1 MTFPGRASTGR
12 TILAAVVLALAG
24 AAAWVPVHRLTEGP
38 PPGFTGGFGEQSCL
52 ACHIGNDV
60 NAFDGRVYLNG
71 LPDAWEP
78 GTTYALEVMLEAEET
93 ALAGFQMTAR
103 FAEGE
108 KRGHDAG
115 VLGPGDARS
124 EVTDSAGV
132 HNLQQSAAGAAT
144 SDRSGSRWTLS
155 WIAPEVSGSVA
166 LNVAANSGNGDDS
179 PLGDLVYV
187 FEAIVPAAR

>member
-1 MTFPGRASTGR
+1 MTFTRPFTGR
-12 TILAAVVLALAG
+12 TILAAVALPLAG
-24 AAAWVPVHRLTEGP
+24 ATAWVPMHRLTEGP
-38 PPGFTGGFGEQSCL
+38 PAGFTGGFGEQSCH

-78 GTTYALEVMLEAEET
+78 GTTYALEVLLEAEET
-93 ALAGFQMTAR
+93 DLAGFQMTAR

-108 KRGHDAG
+108 TRGNDAG
-115 VLGPGDARS
+115 VLAPGDARS

-132 HNLQQSAAGAAT
+132 HYLQQSPTGAAT
-144 SDRSGSRWTLS
+144 GDRSGSRWTLS
-155 WIAPEVSGSVA
+155 WMAPEVGGSVR